1 MPAQRG
7 EFLHWREIP
16 VPEFVLFEA
25 FAHLDEAESIH
36 RVHPNGRG
44 DATVDLHRAFVHLD
58 DGSLDQ
64 AGEEAATAFDIGEK
78 KEDHIMMA
86 RGRIFQCMVEN
97 AKLEEGL
104 EDDPRR
110 HAQALANDFFNQR
123 DAALAAYNVANSHLD
138 HRFHDTAWEDL
149 QTLKARMLRENKV
162 DEVLLAWSQG
172 AVGNKTFKQI
182 SEEFAELIVPKVWAN
197 EGRKVARVAARLSI
211 SPKKVRRALIRA
223 GLMEAGKGEAIE

>member
-16 VPEFVLFEA
+16 VPESVLFEA

-36 RVHPNGRG
+36 PNGRG
-44 DATVDLHRAFVHLD
+44 DATVDLHRAFLHLD

-78 KEDHIMMA
+78 KEDHIM
-86 RGRIFQCMVEN
+86 
-97 AKLEEGL
+97 
-104 EDDPRR
+104 
-110 HAQALANDFFNQR
+110 
-123 DAALAAYNVANSHLD
+123 VANSHLD

-149 QTLKARMLRENKV
+149 QTLKARMLRENSV

-182 SEEFAELIVPKVWAN
+182 SEEYAALIIPKVWAN
-197 EGRKVARVAARLSI
+197 EGRKVARVAAKLST

-223 GLMEAGKGEAIE
+223 GLMEVGKGETIE